1 MISKLSLLE
10 TSETTVYRFDDLTV
24 DTANFRVSRHGT
36 IITLTPR
43 AFDVLRFLVQNSGN
57 VVERRELFDEVWKD
71 TFVTDNALSKVIREL
86 RHALDDTA
94 DNPRYIET
102 VPKRGYRF
110 IGRPEEN
117 SPAVKSE
124 RTKSYDAPIA
134 QHNGTPPSPLTAAK
148 GPTLRLKISST
159 LALLGLFVIIGWFL
173 LPANSADAPTT
184 IAVLPFKP
192 LNADGRD
199 ETLEMGMA
207 DTLITRLSAIRE
219 IVVRPTSAVRKYMGS
234 DQDPV
239 LAGRALEAEA
249 VLDGSIQRAGE
260 RVRVTARLIDVRT
273 GTTLWAETFD
283 ENFTDIFR
291 VQDSI
296 SEKISNALALRLSQ
310 QEREQLANHQT
321 DNPAAYE
328 AYMQGQFLWSRRG
341 PDWINQ
347 SLSAYKL
354 ALEKDPNF
362 ALAHIG
368 AADAYI
374 MLSGHRRISMDEA
387 EANAE
392 PHIRRALEIDDRLA
406 QAHNALAELKYQ
418 YKYDWDG
425 AEREFKTAIELNPNI
440 AWARQ
445 AYGWYLMTQG
455 RFEEAEDEMERA
467 HRLDPSSLTMSVARG
482 RLYYYSRRYD
492 KAARHFQNVIALE
505 PTDAGSYLALYNI
518 YEQMQMYP
526 EALEAFLKVRS
537 FAERPEEEA
546 EEFRAALRTG
556 GWNAFLKQLLAETE
570 KRAGK
575 IGQQPAQRLG
585 EIYARLGDKDK
596 AFYWLEKVF
605 DTKDVSILQFKI
617 EPAYDLLHN
626 DPRYAMLLR
635 KIGQEP

>member
-1 MISKLSLLE
+1 LSLLE
-10 TSETTVYRFDDLTV
+10 KSETTVYRFDDLTV
-24 DTANFRVSRHGT
+24 DTANFRVSRNGT
-36 IITLTPR
+36 VVTLTPR
-43 AFDVLRFLVQNSGN
+43 AFDVLRFLVQNSGS
-57 VVERRELFDEVWKD
+57 VVERREFFDEVWKD
-71 TFVTDNALSKVIREL
+71 IFVTDNALSKVIKEL
-86 RHALDDTA
+86 RRALEDSVDH
-94 DNPRYIET
+94 PRYIET
-102 VPKRGYRF
+102 VQKRGYRF
-110 IGRPEEN
+110 IGRRKED
-117 SPAVKSE
+117 SPAIHTE
-124 RTKSYDAPIA
+124 RTKSYDAPNT
-134 QHNGTPPSPLTAAK
+134 QHNGTPPFTLKVAK
-148 GPTLRLKISST
+148 GPTLRLKISTT
-159 LALLGLFVIIGWFL
+159 LAFLGLFVIIGWFL
-173 LPANSADAPTT
+173 LPANSGNTSTT

-207 DTLITRLSAIRE
+207 DTLIIRLSAIRE
-219 IVVRPTSAVRKYMGS
+219 IVVRPMSSVRKYIGS

-239 LAGRALEAEA
+239 LAGRALETEA
-249 VLDGSIQRAGE
+249 VLEGSIQRAGE

-273 GTTLWAETFD
+273 GATLWAETFE

-296 SEKISNALALRLSQ
+296 SERITNALALRLNA
-310 QEREQLANHQT
+310 QERVQLAKHQT

-374 MLSGHRRISMDEA
+374 MLSGHRRISMDQA

-392 PHIRRALEIDDRLA
+392 PHIMRALEIDNRLA
-406 QAHNALAELKYQ
+406 EAHNALAELKYQ

-440 AWARQ
+440 AWTRQ
-445 AYGWYLMTQG
+445 AYGWYLMTLG
-455 RFEEAEDEMERA
+455 RFDEAAAEMEEAR
-467 HRLDPSSLTMSVARG
+467 RLDPSSLTISVARG

-492 KAARHFQNVIALE
+492 KAAQHFQNVISLE
-505 PTDAGSYLALYNI
+505 PADAGSHLALHNI
-518 YEQMQMYP
+518 YEQKQMFP
-526 EALEAFLKVRS
+526 EAVEAFLNVRS
-537 FAERPEEEA
+537 LAERPEEEA
-546 EEFRAALRTG
+546 DQFRAAFRTG
-556 GWNAFLKQLLAETE
+556 GWNAFLLQLLAETE
-570 KRAGK
+570 KRSAK
-575 IGQQPAQRLG
+575 IGQQPAQHLAN
-585 EIYARLGDKDK
+585 IYARLGDKDK
-596 AFYWLEKVF
+596 AFYWFEKVF

-617 EPAYDLLHN
+617 DPAYDLLHN